1 MAGTMDDGPIRL
13 NKLLAQAGVAS
24 RRGADVLIA
33 EGRVTVD
40 GVVATPGTRA
50 AHAQDVRVD
59 GAPIAAESLVHLMLN
74 KPPGVVTTVSDPQG
88 RPTVIDLLDVAERVA
103 PVGRLD
109 AETTGLLLL
118 TNDGAL
124 ANRLAHPRHGVPKT
138 YRVVVRG
145 LPGPAALRR
154 LRSGVELDDG
164 RTQPA
169 EVVVL
174 RTQSGGAELEMT
186 IKEGR
191 NRQIRRM
198 CAAVGHPV
206 LELERIAYGPL
217 RLGRLQLGAARTLR
231 PHEVDALRAAVAD

>member
-1 MAGTMDDGPIRL
+1 MDDAPIRL
-13 NKLLAQAGVAS
+13 NRLLAQAGVAS

-40 GVVATPGTRA
+40 GVVATPGTQVA
-50 AHAQDVRVD
+50 PGQDVRVD
-59 GAPIAAESLVHLMLN
+59 GAPVTGEELAYLMLN
-74 KPPGVVTTVSDPQG
+74 KPAGVVTTVRDPQG
-88 RPTVIDLLDVAERVA
+88 RPTVIDLLDVAQRVV

-124 ANRLAHPRHGVPKT
+124 AHRLAHPRHGVPKT
-138 YRVVVRG
+138 YRALVRG
-145 LPGPAALRR
+145 LPGPAAVRR
-154 LRSGVELDDG
+154 LSVGVELDDG
-164 RTQPA
+164 RTRPA
-169 EVVVL
+169 EVRVIGT
-174 RTQSGGAELEMT
+174 RSGGAELELT

-206 LELERIAYGPL
+206 LALERTAYGPL
-217 RLGRLQLGAARTLR
+217 RLGRLQLGAARALK
-231 PHEVDALRAAVAD
+231 PHEIAALRDAAD

>member
-1 MAGTMDDGPIRL
+1 MAGMEDGPIRL
-13 NKLLAQAGVAS
+13 NRLLAQAGVAS

-40 GVVATPGTRA
+40 GVVATPGTQVGPG
-50 AHAQDVRVD
+50 QDVRVD
-59 GAPIAAESLVHLMLN
+59 GAPIAAEALVYLMLN
-74 KPPGVVTTVSDPQG
+74 KPPGVVTTVRDPQG
-88 RPTVIDLLDVAERVA
+88 RPTVVDLLDVAERVS

-124 ANRLAHPRHGVPKT
+124 AHRLAHPRHGVPKT
-138 YRVVVRG
+138 YRAVVRG

-164 RTQPA
+164 RTRPA
-169 EVVVL
+169 EVVVQGT
-174 RTQSGGAELEMT
+174 RSGGAELEIV

-206 LELERIAYGPL
+206 LALERTAYGPL
-217 RLGRLQLGAARTLR
+217 RLGRLQLGAARALR